1 MRIQVSQ
8 NKSQH
13 RVTFK
18 HFPALSSNLR
28 LKPLSD
34 NQQIVFFKN
43 RDVFKN
49 TLADHFAS

>member
-1 MRIQVSQ
+1 MRIHVSQ

-13 RVTFK
+13 MVTFK

-34 NQQIVFFKN
+34 NQKKVFSKN

-49 TLADHFAS
+49 TLADHFNS